1 MFQSYK
7 KLLTVI
13 IIFFLVFFLL
23 RLFLPLFLPFLIGA
37 VLAIAAEPIVR
48 FFQEKLRFSRVCAAG
63 LGLTL
68 ALCLLVVTVMLLCGL
83 IIRQLAALTNIL
95 PTIEDATHSGMC
107 LLQEKLLDLA
117 ASAPESL
124 CDLITSKVTD
134 FFSDSS
140 AILEQAADLILNL
153 ASGILGRVPDSAFGI
168 GTTIISSYMIS
179 VKLPRIKTR
188 LTAKL
193 SAYQPWVDAVMKFR
207 SSLLGWLKA
216 QVKLSTITFLILM
229 LGFLLLRIH
238 PAPLWAFGIAL
249 VDAFPVLGTGTVL
262 IPWSI
267 LVFLQGNPVL
277 AVGLIG
283 LYLTVM
289 VIRSVLEPKLLGR
302 QLGLDPLLTL
312 VALYA
317 GYRIWGLLG
326 MILAPILTV
335 AASQIAEMTYP
346 RKA

>member
-63 LGLTL
+63 LGITM
-68 ALCLLVVTVMLLCGL
+68 ALCLLAVTVLILCGL
-83 IIRQLAALTNIL
+83 IIHQLGALTDVL
-95 PTIEDATHSGMC
+95 PAIEDATRSGMC
-107 LLQEKLLDLA
+107 LLQTRLLDLA
-117 ASAPESL
+117 ASAPQGL
-124 CDLITSKVTD
+124 CELITRKVTE

-140 AILEQAADLILNL
+140 AMLDQAAGVILSL
-153 ASGILGRVPDSAFGI
+153 ASGILGRIPDGAFGC
-168 GTTIISSYMIS
+168 GTAIISSYMIS
-179 VKLPRIKTR
+179 VKLPRIKTL
-188 LTAKL
+188 LTARL

-216 QVKLSTITFLILM
+216 QIKLSAITFLILM
-229 LGFLLLRIH
+229 AGFLLLRIR
-238 PAPLWAFGIAL
+238 PASLWAFGVAL